1 MRRRRRLVL
10 WIMLVVIAALVAVA
24 ARPAVHLI
32 KTAYR
37 DRPTMVPPP
46 AGTVDDASRLNQTDV
61 AQIVTLA
68 DVAGDTF
75 AAQREL
81 AALIVKARRE
91 GLRISIAGARHTM
104 GGHTI
109 YPGGIALDM
118 RGFNAMQLDDSGILR
133 VGAGAMWSEVIEYLD
148 PRGFSVAI
156 MQSNNAFTVGGSV
169 SANCHGWQHNRPPIA
184 STVEAFLLLKADGT
198 TVRCSRE
205 KNAELFSLA
214 LGGYGLFGV
223 ILEVELRVVPNERY
237 RVDRHVMPADAFPA
251 QFASIA
257 VGAADAAMAFGRL
270 SVAADAFLEHAIT
283 SVFVRDPA
291 GDGALPPLHEPG
303 LRSLTRT
310 VFRGSVGS
318 EYGKKLRWELEKT
331 FGQHLAGR
339 HFSRNQ
345 LLNEPVDYLSRSD
358 ATTDI
363 VHEYFVPPEQFTSF
377 LEQLR
382 RIIPE
387 HGGDLLN
394 ATVRHVLADDD
405 TFLRYADREL
415 LAIVMLFSQE
425 RTPEGEVAMEAMT
438 RDLIDASLAC
448 EGRYYLPYR
457 LHAMPEQFHAA
468 YPQARAFFELKRKHD
483 PDEIFQNRFYTTY
496 GR

>member
-148 PRGFSVAI
+148 DYQP
-156 MQSNNAFTVGGSV
+156 SN
-169 SANCHGWQHNRPPIA
+169 Q
-184 STVEAFLLLKADGT
+184 
-198 TVRCSRE
+198 
-205 KNAELFSLA
+205 
-214 LGGYGLFGV
+214 
-223 ILEVELRVVPNERY
+223 
-237 RVDRHVMPADAFPA
+237 
-251 QFASIA
+251 
-257 VGAADAAMAFGRL
+257 
-270 SVAADAFLEHAIT
+270 
-283 SVFVRDPA
+283 
-291 GDGALPPLHEPG
+291 
-303 LRSLTRT
+303 
-310 VFRGSVGS
+310 
-318 EYGKKLRWELEKT
+318 
-331 FGQHLAGR
+331 
-339 HFSRNQ
+339 
-345 LLNEPVDYLSRSD
+345 
-358 ATTDI
+358 
-363 VHEYFVPPEQFTSF
+363 
-377 LEQLR
+377 
-382 RIIPE
+382 
-387 HGGDLLN
+387 
-394 ATVRHVLADDD
+394 
-405 TFLRYADREL
+405 
-415 LAIVMLFSQE
+415 
-425 RTPEGEVAMEAMT
+425 
-438 RDLIDASLAC
+438 
-448 EGRYYLPYR
+448 
-457 LHAMPEQFHAA
+457 
-468 YPQARAFFELKRKHD
+468 
-483 PDEIFQNRFYTTY
+483 
-496 GR
+496 